1 MISLII
7 DLNTELV
14 QHIIYLISTN
24 RSCFTTGLDAGTQ
37 FKYKVALNLNH

>member
-7 DLNTELV
+7 DLNLLV